1 MKKIELLLAT
11 MLLLTASCANEDINK
26 DNGNNTNK
34 GLTTFMS
41 GDEPTTRT
49 SMDRTASNGGKFFWT
64 TDDNIWVDNGGTPE
78 SSTSSSITGKTDYAK
93 FYFASTF
100 SGTSYPVTYTGKNS
114 TKANE
119 VTIADEQT
127 QSAPNNT
134 EHFATSGDCGTATA
148 TGGGDKFTFKL
159 KHQAAYLCIL
169 PRNENTELVGKIY
182 LTKVVVTS
190 DNDIAGTYNLTS
202 AGLSSAPISGGTKTI
217 TLTTEGTGNV
227 LGTVNTFLNQ
237 QMSIPSPGFLLNN
250 TTTDRNTSAY
260 MVIAPGHHTLKIDCY
275 VKDPVSDVRVK
286 LTQTVSADFHANT
299 VTDITADVT
308 PTRTIYPGIG
318 QYYMWDAKQN
328 FWYGYE
334 DKQQT
339 INDLSDP
346 TYYPKNKTDDPDRWA
361 NPIDVIVRYPNPTKP
376 SATNSAKDC
385 PNANEIGWYVSKGDP
400 HWDADP
406 WVTMGHLYAGGI
418 WFKKQSVIAAEQGKS
433 IDDLKA
439 VAPNG
444 ENYTGHP
451 YEVIILKAPVEGKPS
466 NLSDYFYLPA
476 LGQYFQASLG
486 NVGEG
491 GLYWSSTPDT
501 GNYGAYSL
509 FFHKGM
515 TGLDK
520 GSRAR
525 GVRLWKAQ

>member
-114 TKANE
+114 TQANE

-159 KHQAAYLCIL
+159 QHQAAYLCIL

-275 VKDPVSDVRVK
+275 VKDPVSDVSVK

-339 INDLSDP
+339 INDLSDA
-346 TYYPKNKTDDPDRWA
+346 TYYPKNKIADPDRWHST
-361 NPIDVIVRYPNPTKP
+361 ISPNKYFQPTKP

-385 PNANEIGWYVSKGDP
+385 PNANEVCWYVLKGDP
-400 HWDADP
+400 HWDTTP
-406 WVTMGHLYAGGI
+406 WVTMGHLYTGGM
-418 WFKKQSVIAAEQGKS
+418 WFKKQSVIAADEGKS
-433 IDDLKA
+433 IADLKSA
-439 VAPNG
+439 APNG
-444 ENYTGHP
+444 SNYAGYTYDASFTKTP
-451 YEVIILKAPVEGKPS
+451 IEGKPS
-466 NLSDYFYLPA
+466 NLNDYFYLPA
-476 LGQYFQASLG
+476 LGEYMHASLG
-486 NVGEG
+486 NVGEK
-491 GLYWSSTPDT
+491 GLYWSTSPLENDLET
-501 GNYGAYSL
+501 YSL
-509 FFHKGM
+509 YFHQGQAGMSKGYRYIGM
-515 TGLDK
+515 
-520 GSRAR
+520 
-525 GVRLWKAQ
+525 RLWKAQ

>member
-114 TKANE
+114 TQANE

-127 QSAPNNT
+127 QNAPNNT

-217 TLTTEGTGNV
+217 TLTTEGTGNI
-227 LGTVNTFLNQ
+227 LGPVNNGTGQ
-237 QMSIPSPGFLLNN
+237 RMSIPSPGFLLNN
-250 TTTDRNTSAY
+250 TTTDRNISAY
-260 MVIAPGHHTLKIDCY
+260 MIIAPGHHTLNIDCY
-275 VKDPVSDVRVK
+275 VKDPVSDVSVK

-334 DKQQT
+334 DKQLT
-339 INDLSDP
+339 INNLSDH
-346 TYYPKNKTDDPDRWA
+346 TYMPKNKTNDPDRWA
-361 NPIDVIVRYPNPTKP
+361 NPIDASIPAIKP

-385 PNANEIGWYVSKGDP
+385 PTANEVCWYVSNGDP
-400 HWDADP
+400 HWDATP
-406 WVTMGHLYAGGI
+406 WVTMGHLYAGGM
-418 WFKKQSVIAAEQGKS
+418 WFKKQSVIATDAGKS

-439 VAPNG
+439 IAPDG
-444 ENYTGHP
+444 RNYNS
-451 YEVIILKAPVEGKPS
+451 LKDLYHFSITQPVVEGKPI
-466 NLSDYFYLPA
+466 NLGDYFYLPA
-476 LGQYFQASLG
+476 LGEYDLSSLN
-486 NVGEG
+486 NVGDRG
-491 GLYWSSTPDT
+491 YYWTSTPDGGT
-501 GNYGAYSL
+501 QGAAFLSFNKY
-509 FFHKGM
+509 FAVVTRIEREHGK
-515 TGLDK
+515 
-520 GSRAR
+520 
-525 GVRLWKAQ
+525 RLWKAQ